1 MYQVEGS
8 RALLRGRAALLTG
21 RVPRVSRNVVLLG
34 LVSLFTDI
42 SSEMVA
48 TILPLYVVYSLGLS
62 PLAYGV
68 IDGAYQ
74 GGVALVRLAGGFV
87 ADRLGRY
94 KEVAALGYAMSAST
108 RLLFLAAGSSVGAL
122 VGLVVADRAGKG
134 IRTAPRDALI
144 SLSSERAVLATA
156 FGVHRALDTA
166 GAMMGPLVAFGVL
179 LIAPL
184 AFDAIFVVSFC
195 FALIGFAILALFVE
209 NHRAR
214 GARGFA
220 ANGAELERAPVSVR
234 AAAGLLRVRRFR
246 ALTLA
251 GVALALVTLSDGFLY
266 ISLQRRLDFD
276 VRYLPLLFV
285 GTALCY
291 MVAAVPI
298 GRLADRVGR
307 GRVFL
312 GGYALLLLLYLSLL
326 LPVFGTA
333 QLLLLLA
340 VLGLY
345 YAATDGVLMALAS
358 AVLPAELRAS
368 GLALIVAATSTSR
381 LVASIVFGAL
391 WTWQDL
397 DTAVAVFACIL
408 AAAVPFAALVLRRA
422 PEAATR

>member
-1 MYQVEGS
+1 MYQIEGS
-8 RALLRGRAALLTG
+8 RAVLRVRAALLAG
-21 RVPRVSRNVVLLG
+21 RLPRVSRNVVLLG
-34 LVSLFTDI
+34 LVSMFTDV
-42 SSEMVA
+42 SAEMVA

-74 GGVALVRLAGGFV
+74 GGVAIVRLAGGFI

-94 KEVAALGYAMSAST
+94 KEMAALGYAVSAST

-122 VGLVVADRAGKG
+122 TALVLADRAGKG

-144 SLSSERAVLATA
+144 SLSSERPLLATA
-156 FGVHRALDTA
+156 FGVHRTLDTA
-166 GAMMGPLVAFGVL
+166 GAMLGPLVAFGIL

-184 AFDAIFVVSFC
+184 AFDAIFIVSFC
-195 FALIGFAILALFVE
+195 FALVGFAILALFVE
-209 NHRAR
+209 NHRPPAARAR
-214 GARGFA
+214 GA
-220 ANGAELERAPVSVR
+220 NVPEPERAPVSLR
-234 AAAGLLRVRRFR
+234 AAAGLLRLRRFR

-251 GVALALVTLSDGFLY
+251 GVALALVTLSDGFVY

-285 GTALCY
+285 ATALCY
-291 MVAAVPI
+291 MVAAIPI

-312 GGYALLLLLYLSLL
+312 GGYALLLLLYLGLL

-333 QLLLLLA
+333 ELLLLLA
-340 VLGLY
+340 GLGLY

-368 GLALIVAATSTSR
+368 GLALLVAATSTSR
-381 LVASIVFGAL
+381 LGASILFGAL
-391 WTWQDL
+391 WTWQSLDL
-397 DTAVAVFACIL
+397 ALVVFACGL
-408 AAAVPFAALVLRRA
+408 AAAVPLAALFLRRA
-422 PEAATR
+422 PEAAG